1 MTLFGQ
7 AAPTEIEAA
16 EMAGFD
22 LPMLALLLAA
32 LATWAWAAW
41 RMRQHRAPVPYE
53 GHRTV
58 PWNGWD
64 VATVLVS
71 LCAVLILGEIITL
84 RVFGVGVPQSGE
96 IPDEILG
103 QLVVAQSVAE
113 LVAMVG
119 AIWLLVRRS
128 GADWS
133 DLGFD
138 FRQVRGDLVMG
149 LVGFLA
155 IGGPVHL
162 LYGMIQSK
170 EPQLHPLIKLAM
182 RQPSLLVADRSVRA
196 VFVRRLSRSF
206 SFASCCK
213 AGSAA
218 ASEWPPTSRGVVPLA
233 ADRHAA
239 DRDQLRVVRHGAHAG
254 QWPAPVPLFL
264 LALVLGYLY
273 HQTHR
278 LLPSLVVHVLFN
290 GTTFLSLCW
299 LIQSGALPG
308 K

>member
-1 MTLFGQ
+1 VTLFGQ

-16 EMAGFD
+16 EVAGFD
-22 LPMLALLLAA
+22 MPMLALLVAA
-32 LATWAWAAW
+32 LATWGWAAW
-41 RMRQHRAPVPYE
+41 RMRQHCAPVPYQ

-64 VATVLVS
+64 VATVFVS
-71 LCAVLILGEIITL
+71 LCAILLLGEMITL
-84 RVFGVGVPQSGE
+84 LAFGAGLPQSGE
-96 IPDEILG
+96 IPDEMMG
-103 QLVVAQSVAE
+103 KLVVAQSVAE
-113 LVAMVG
+113 LVAMLG
-119 AIWLLVRRS
+119 AIWLLARRS

-133 DLGFD
+133 DLGLD
-138 FRQVRGDLVMG
+138 WRQVRGDLVIG

-162 LYGMIQSK
+162 LYGMIQTK

-182 RQPSLLVADRSVRA
+182 RQPSLLWLIGVSV
-196 VFVRRLSRSF
+196 VFVAPLVEEFFFRVVLQGWLERRERM
-206 SFASCCK
+206 ATH
-213 AGSAA
+213 
-218 ASEWPPTSRGVVPLA
+218 ERNVVPLLA
-233 ADRHAA
+233 AGAA
-239 DRDQLRVVRHGAHAG
+239 PILTSSVLFAMAHIG
-254 QWPAPVPLFL
+254 QWPAPVPLFV

-299 LIQSGALPG
+299 LIQNGSLPG
-308 K
+308 Q